1 MAKKTLGEKQ
11 FETYKDS
18 ADAVLMK
25 AKRLNK
31 SYKGSSPVN
40 KAKMEKKREEI
51 RNTCGRPK
59 NGVISRE
66 SIGML
71 YCGSGMHFQQWT
83 APSKEHVYC
92 RLVAYPM
99 CPLQVNE
106 TDHILSFPGR

>member
-40 KAKMEKKREEI
+40 KAKMEKKHDLKKMFKE
-51 RNTCGRPK
+51 
-59 NGVISRE
+59 SRKA
-66 SIGML
+66 SNCSNMSRKS
-71 YCGSGMHFQQWT
+71 GSR
-83 APSKEHVYC
+83 SKS
-92 RLVAYPM
+92 RRT
-99 CPLQVNE
+99 Q
-106 TDHILSFPGR
+106 

>member
-40 KAKMEKKREEI
+40 KAKMEKKHDLKKMFKESRKASKQDAARTHYKHGGAAI
-51 RNTCGRPK
+51 RGLGRAFMK
-59 NGVISRE
+59 GGKV
-66 SIGML
+66 
-71 YCGSGMHFQQWT
+71 
-83 APSKEHVYC
+83 
-92 RLVAYPM
+92 
-99 CPLQVNE
+99 
-106 TDHILSFPGR
+106 